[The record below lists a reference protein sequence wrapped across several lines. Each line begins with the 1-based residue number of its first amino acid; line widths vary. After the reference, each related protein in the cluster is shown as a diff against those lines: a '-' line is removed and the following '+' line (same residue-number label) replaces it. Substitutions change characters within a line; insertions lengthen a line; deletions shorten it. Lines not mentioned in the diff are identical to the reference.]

1 MIAKHFARSNLF
13 IKSIC
18 SSTVQKCALTVGV
31 SVILSLCIGC
41 VSLNT
46 LENAGNSFI
55 KEVGDINIFTD
66 AEELQFGRE
75 YVVQHEKQVRL
86 YRDPVVTGYINDLGQ
101 LLARHSKRKDIPYI
115 FKVVETKGI
124 NAYAIPGGFIY
135 VHLDLIRAAKNESE
149 LAAVIGHEIGHIVGQ
164 HSMKRLT
171 QIYSVEILKQLILDE
186 DSGKFKKLVADILA
200 TGLLFR
206 YSRDHER
213 ESDVYGVRNVYD
225 AGISPE
231 GAVTFFETL
240 RTVQKREPS
249 ALEKFL
255 STHPVPSERVLN
267 VRTQIAGLPLKAG
280 LRTNSAR
287 FQQIKRRIR

>member
-1 MIAKHFARSNLF
+1 MLAICLPIGRKCVLTAGLF
-13 IKSIC
+13 
-18 SSTVQKCALTVGV
+18 L
-31 SVILSLCIGC
+31 ILCLYTGCI
-41 VSLNT
+41 SLNT
-46 LENAGNSFI
+46 IGNAGNSLV
-55 KEVGDINIFTD
+55 EELGNINIFTD

-75 YVVQHEKQVRL
+75 YVVQHEKQVKL
-86 YRDPVVTGYINDLGQ
+86 YRDPAVMGYINDLGQ
-101 LLARHSKRKDIPYI
+101 LLARHSKRKNIPYT

-149 LAAVIGHEIGHIVGQ
+149 LAAVLGHEIGHIVGQ

-171 QIYSVEILKQLILDE
+171 QVYSVELIKQLILDKDAGE
-186 DSGKFKKLVADILA
+186 FKKLVADILA
-200 TGLLFR
+200 AGLIFR

-213 ESDVYGVRNVYD
+213 ESDIYGVRNVYD

-240 RTVQKREPS
+240 RTGQKREPS

-267 VRTQIAGLPLKAG
+267 VRNQITGLPSKSG

-287 FQQIKRRIR
+287 FQQIKRRIQ

>member
-1 MIAKHFARSNLF
+1 M
-13 IKSIC
+13 
-18 SSTVQKCALTVGV
+18 G
-31 SVILSLCIGC
+31 CI
-41 VSLNT
+41 SLNT
-46 LENAGNSFI
+46 IGNAGNSLV
-55 KEVGDINIFTD
+55 EELGDINIFTD
-66 AEELQFGRE
+66 AEELRFGRE
-75 YVVQHEKQVRL
+75 YAAQHEKQVKL
-86 YRDPVVTGYINDLGQ
+86 YRDPAVTGYINDLGQ
-101 LLARHSKRKDIPYI
+101 LLARHSQRKDIPYT

-171 QIYSVEILKQLILDE
+171 QVYSVEILKQLILDE
-186 DSGKFKKLVADILA
+186 DTGEFKKLVADILA
-200 TGLLFR
+200 AGLLFR

-240 RTVQKREPS
+240 HTVQKREPS
-249 ALEKFL
+249 VLEKFL

-267 VRTQIAGLPLKAG
+267 VRKQIAGLPPKSG
-280 LRTNSAR
+280 LRANSAR
-287 FQQIKRRIR
+287 FQQTKRRIR